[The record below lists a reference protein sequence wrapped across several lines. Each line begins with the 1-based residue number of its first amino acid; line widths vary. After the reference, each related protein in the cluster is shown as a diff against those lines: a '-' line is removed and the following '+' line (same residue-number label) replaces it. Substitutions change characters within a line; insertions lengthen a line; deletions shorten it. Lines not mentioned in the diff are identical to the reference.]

1 MERTIRKVV
10 KEPELKNTDVV
21 LWKNTGGGSFRLG
34 RRIIKPGEKFE
45 ATEKEVS
52 QGFRDVLKQVGGTPT
67 PVKKEQEQIPGVKP
81 SFKVTPRVDKPSANK
96 TSAFKMKP
104 RKGGKDLY
112 DVVSDVT
119 VLKDGKKVKVEKPLN
134 TVGLTKEKA
143 EKLLVALSE

>member
-1 MERTIRKVV
+1 MERTIGKV
-10 KEPELKNTDVV
+10 EEEGII

-34 RRIIKPGEKFE
+34 RKIIKPGEKFE

-52 QGFRDVLKQVGGTPT
+52 LGFRDVLKQVGDSAPA
-67 PVKKEQEQIPGVKP
+67 KKESAKIPGVKP
-81 SFKVTPRVDKPSANK
+81 SFKVKPHAESDKK
-96 TSAFKMKP
+96 GTFKMKP

-119 VLKDGKKVKVEKPLN
+119 VVKDGGKVKVEKPLN

>member
-1 MERTIRKVV
+1 MERTIRKVEAV
-10 KEPELKNTDVV
+10 EGKI

-34 RRIIKPGEKFE
+34 RKIIKPGEKFE

-52 QGFRDVLKQVGGTPT
+52 QSFRDVLKQVSGSSPT
-67 PVKKEQEQIPGVKP
+67 PKKAEAPVPGVKP
-81 SFKVTPRVDKPSANK
+81 SFKVTPHEDK

-119 VLKDGKKVKVEKPLN
+119 VVKGGKKEKVEKPLN